1 LLTPDNNST
10 ERAIRPF
17 VIGRK
22 NWMFADTPE
31 GAAASAALY
40 SLIETAKANE
50 HEPYR
55 YLCHLFDTLPRVDDD
70 EALADLLPYR
80 LDPKAY

>member
-1 LLTPDNNST
+1 
-10 ERAIRPF
+10 
-17 VIGRK
+17 
-22 NWMFADTPE
+22 MFADTPE

-55 YLCHLFDTLPRVDDD
+55 YLRYLFDTLPQIQGD